1 MGKANA
7 LRENYIHQLFIE
19 VNEVH
24 ATDLLE
30 EALCKQLKSYT
41 INVAS
46 TIQDFKKKHTTR
58 SQ

>member
-1 MGKANA
+1 MGTENA
-7 LRENYIHQLFIE
+7 LRENYIHPLFIE

-30 EALCKQLKSYT
+30 EALCKQLKSCT

-46 TIQDFKKKHTTR
+46 TIQDLKKKHTTQ
-58 SQ
+58 S